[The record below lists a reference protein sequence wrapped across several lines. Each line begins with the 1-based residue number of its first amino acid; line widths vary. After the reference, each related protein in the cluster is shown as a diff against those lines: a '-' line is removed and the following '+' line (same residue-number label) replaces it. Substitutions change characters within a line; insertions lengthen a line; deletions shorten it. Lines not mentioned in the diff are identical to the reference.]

1 MLLLNFSTKQVCPA
15 PILVDELVGITI
27 FFWFFCLFSHYYVL
41 RNYKIIK
48 RTFLVLFFCGDYFK
62 SLLFFVSTYVVCVV
76 FLFLSADRGC
86 AGTAVVW
93 ERRPRHQPAGPCPN
107 IHAMFSNTIS
117 FFSDQSYWELRDIT
131 FGIPVSKWISASDKG
146 NWKWQHVWAVAQLKI
161 KRRKLQGFFCGGT
174 MYNNCTLYIKC
185 FDTNRIVRIKYVHF
199 NLPGFW
205 KDINK

>member
-1 MLLLNFSTKQVCPA
+1 MLC
-15 PILVDELVGITI
+15 
-27 FFWFFCLFSHYYVL
+27 
-41 RNYKIIK
+41 
-48 RTFLVLFFCGDYFK
+48 
-62 SLLFFVSTYVVCVV
+62 V

-146 NWKWQHVWAVAQLKI
+146 NWKWQHVWAVAQLEI

-174 MYNNCTLYIKC
+174 MYNNCTIIVHYTSNVLTQIVSWDSSMFISICLDFEKTL
-185 FDTNRIVRIKYVHF
+185 TNSKEY
-199 NLPGFW
+199 
-205 KDINK
+205 KDLDKNDCK